1 MKKRELGKAIELYIS
16 KDSGQKREQKELLH
30 VELDGALE
38 DRFKGKDIDRSILLV
53 ARLSYELAKEQG
65 IALSSGELG
74 ENILC
79 DFDPYSLEAGTR
91 VQVGDV
97 VLEISQKSSLCPSL
111 SKISSKLP
119 KLLKNR
125 RGVFTKVIN
134 HGTIRLGDSV
144 YLAS

>member
-1 MKKRELGKAIELYIS
+1 MKQGQLGKVIELYVS

-30 VELDGALE
+30 VELDGALD

-53 ARLSYELAKEQG
+53 ARLSYGLAKEQG
-65 IALSSGELG
+65 IALNSGELG

-91 VQVGDV
+91 MQIGNI

-119 KLLKNR
+119 KLLKDR
-125 RGVFTKVIN
+125 RGIFAKVIN
-134 HGTIRLGDSV
+134 PGTIKSGDSIN
-144 YLAS
+144 LIS